1 MSEEEYK
8 LLAKENSAKKDELL
22 KKMTD
27 EEFEDLMTSIE
38 KSITQAKIALVK
50 KGKGLRILCSNR
62 NRFKSQS
69 NS

>member
-1 MSEEEYK
+1 
-8 LLAKENSAKKDELL
+8 
-22 KKMTD
+22 MTD

-50 KGKGLRILCSNR
+50 KGKGLRVLCSNR
-62 NRFKSQS
+62 DSFKSQS